1 MLVRFWGWGGYSVL
15 QRKKR
20 KEMPYTKNRTQM
32 SSFTEVLIQKHDSR
46 SPYLVYPVPHSQK
59 TKNNPGLRQKTIRE
73 KGSPWQ
79 KGGRKKGD
87 EGRRALKEMKHL
99 ERQDVKMIK
108 FPSHKRMGSL
118 VYVPYILS
126 PCMYSAGPVYPE
138 AS

>member
-1 MLVRFWGWGGYSVL
+1 MVTLFFREKRE
-15 QRKKR
+15 RKCLTLKTEH
-20 KEMPYTKNRTQM
+20 KCPP
-32 SSFTEVLIQKHDSR
+32 SEVLIQKHDSR